1 MTGLVADFR
10 RRARLAARAAA
21 LSAAGIVFCATG
33 LAFLTVALW
42 VLLAAHQ
49 GVLAAWTVLGLLY
62 LALGTGFMLTAARK
76 DRRVPPQPV
85 TAPPPPPADS
95 AEPFLRMAEAF
106 AVGMQAGRRARR
118 PRR

>member
-1 MTGLVADFR
+1 MTGLVSDFR

-21 LSAAGIVFCATG
+21 FSAAGIVFCVTG

-42 VLLAAHQ
+42 VLLAAEQ

-62 LALGTGFMLTAARK
+62 LVLGAAFMLLAGRK
-76 DRRVPPQPV
+76 DNTTPV
-85 TAPPPPPADS
+85 APIAAPTPAQG

-106 AVGMQAGRRARR
+106 AVGMQAGRDARR

>member
-1 MTGLVADFR
+1 MTGLVSDLR

-42 VLLAAHQ
+42 VLLATHQ

-62 LALGTGFMLTAARK
+62 MVLGICFVLIAGRNDRKTPAEPVAAA
-76 DRRVPPQPV
+76 PQPAQGV
-85 TAPPPPPADS
+85 
-95 AEPFLRMAEAF
+95 EPFLRMAEGF
-106 AVGMQAGRRARR
+106 AAGMQAGRNARR

>member
-49 GVLAAWTVLGLLY
+49 GVLAGWTVLGLLY

-76 DRRVPPQPV
+76 DRRVPPQPI
-85 TAPPPPPADS
+85 TAPPPTDS
-95 AEPFLRMAEAF
+95 VEPFLRMAEAF
-106 AVGMQAGRRARR
+106 AVGMQAGRRAHR
-118 PRR
+118 PHR